1 LDGTAG
7 TFFKVLADFGGYR
20 LTGANRQLT
29 LMDMVGFPGFSTLLC
44 GGNRH
49 KTVSY
54 LQVPKKVWIS
64 IHEQS
69 TNKQAW
75 RLTGVR
81 ARMAGIQM
89 SGRAA

>member
-7 TFFKVLADFGGYR
+7 TFFNVVADFGGYR

-29 LMDMVGFPGFSTLLC
+29 LMDMVGFPGFSTLMC
-44 GGNRH
+44 GGQPAGD
-49 KTVSY
+49 
-54 LQVPKKVWIS
+54 LQVPKNVWIS

-69 TNKQAW
+69 TNKHAW
-75 RLTGVR
+75 CPDGIKAQL
-81 ARMAGIQM
+81 AGIQM